1 MGKLEDEGVCFPNSG
16 HAHTARTPNG
26 TSPTAREDAPNRMER
41 GGVGIGGMLGG
52 NNRLR
57 HELTSEFKHWE
68 KSSPPARPHDIC
80 ALKKEKK
87 KKQTKTFFS
96 LVTDYGFLQLFF
108 KF

>member
-1 MGKLEDEGVCFPNSG
+1 MFSKLWPRPHRAHSEWDEPYS
-16 HAHTARTPNG
+16 
-26 TSPTAREDAPNRMER
+26 EDAPNRMER
-41 GGVGIGGMLGG
+41 GGVGIGGVLGG

-87 KKQTKTFFS
+87 KTQTKTFFS